1 MIYYDLFI
9 SKITGWD
16 QEKNQILQTG
26 LEDFFKNYTIIEYQN
41 KHISF
46 SAFILDFEFIFL
58 KKNTECLFSKTEYL
72 PKSPVRSNQTSSSSR
87 FIFQNSKAHTSS
99 IKHNKKKNQYNP
111 KQQMEGSNIYLMGGV
126 GGESVYGHTNS
137 LPGGSVR
144 LSSLRDMSLKMR
156 RNIREKMLENEDN
169 PMIFD
174 FIIFYA
180 KRFGCLILNYGLDS
194 FKYIR
199 F

>member
-41 KHISF
+41 KNITF

-58 KKNTECLFSKTEYL
+58 KKNTESLFSKTEYL
-72 PKSPVRSNQTSSSSR
+72 PKSPVRSNPKSSSSR
-87 FIFQNSKAHTSS
+87 FIFKSSKTHTSS
-99 IKHNKKKNQYNP
+99 IKHNKNKNNYNP
-111 KQQMEGSNIYLMGGV
+111 KQQIEGSNIYLMGEV
-126 GGESVYGHTNS
+126 GGKSYGQNRTFSNRSVGLN
-137 LPGGSVR
+137 
-144 LSSLRDMSLKMR
+144 SLRDMSLKMR
-156 RNIREKMLENEDN
+156 RNIRDKMLENEDN

-180 KRFGCLILNYGLDS
+180 KRFELLILN
-194 FKYIR
+194 FR